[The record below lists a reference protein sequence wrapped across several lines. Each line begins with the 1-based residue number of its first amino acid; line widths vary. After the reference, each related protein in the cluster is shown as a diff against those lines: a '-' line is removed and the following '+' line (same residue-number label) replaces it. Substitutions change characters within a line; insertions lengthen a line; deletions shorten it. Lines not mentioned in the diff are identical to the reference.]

1 VSELRVALI
10 AEGPTDRVIIESA
23 LRAIL
28 PAPFTLALLQPEPT
42 HPQLGSGWCGV
53 FKWCRAFAA
62 RTPSSLE
69 SDPTLPDFDLFVIH
83 VDADVAEAHYTDG
96 GDKLAAAAQGL
107 PSLPSAKPCPPASAA
122 ADEIRACLRAWL
134 GLAQLGSHTVLCVP
148 AKASEAWLAA
158 GILAEADPLLV
169 GLECNLN
176 VAGQLAGRPVKQR
189 IKKTV
194 REYSQHAATLTKNWA
209 MVRRRCTQADRFSS
223 EVQAAVPK
231 K

>member
-1 VSELRVALI
+1 MALI

-96 GDKLAAAAQGL
+96 GDKLAAAAPGL
-107 PSLPSAKPCPPASAA
+107 PSLPSAKPSGPGSDLRSSARTLCCVCPQ
-122 ADEIRACLRAWL
+122 R
-134 GLAQLGSHTVLCVP
+134 P
-148 AKASEAWLAA
+148 AKPGWQRASWRKL
-158 GILAEADPLLV
+158 IRYWSD
-169 GLECNLN
+169 
-176 VAGQLAGRPVKQR
+176 
-189 IKKTV
+189 
-194 REYSQHAATLTKNWA
+194 
-209 MVRRRCTQADRFSS
+209 
-223 EVQAAVPK
+223 
-231 K
+231 